1 MEVWGK
7 YNASHTVL
15 NFFAQKRHGN
25 VQVPGTI
32 IDAGQDVT
40 MQVYQILAH
49 SLLLSCF
56 VS

>member
-15 NFFAQKRHGN
+15 NFFAQKRHGY
-25 VQVPGTI
+25 VQIFGTI
-32 IDAGQDVT
+32 IDARQNVA

-49 SLLLSCF
+49 LSP
-56 VS
+56 VSRLS

>member
-1 MEVWGK
+1 MEMRSE
-7 YNASHTVL
+7 YNACHTVL

-32 IDAGQDVT
+32 INAGQDMA

>member
-1 MEVWGK
+1 M
-7 YNASHTVL
+7 
-15 NFFAQKRHGN
+15 N
-25 VQVPGTI
+25 VQIFGTI
-32 IDAGQDVT
+32 IDARQNVA

>member
-15 NFFAQKRHGN
+15 DFLAQKRHGY
-25 VQVPGTI
+25 VQIFGTI
-32 IDAGQDVT
+32 IDAGQDMA

>member
-32 IDAGQDVT
+32 IDVGQDMA